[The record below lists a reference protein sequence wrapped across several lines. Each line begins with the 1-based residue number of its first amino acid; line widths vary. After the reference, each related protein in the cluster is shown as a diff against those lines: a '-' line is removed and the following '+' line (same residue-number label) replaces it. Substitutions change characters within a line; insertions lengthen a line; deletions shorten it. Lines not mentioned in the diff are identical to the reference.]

1 MSPDESHRTASGVF
15 RRNWLVIAACVLAAV
30 AVAVVAS
37 LGATTTYEGR
47 AVINVDA
54 VSVAQNVRLPNPD
67 KLIAFVRSSTLVGQL
82 SEEFGLGEDEV
93 LDGINA
99 FSLGNPQDRVVI
111 TFTSEQE
118 SEAEDVTRAA
128 ATATVDY
135 GYELADQ
142 FISLQRQLVD
152 DSTSTLEVLEPL
164 VDETPAQRFTVWN
177 VRRMLFTDLYNLT
190 FAETMFSYDDGVSV
204 TTQTRQSVI
213 GRAAIGGLI
222 VGLALAVV
230 LVAIREVWI
239 RKRA

>member
-1 MSPDESHRTASGVF
+1 MSPDESRRTASEVI
-15 RRNWLVIAACVLAAV
+15 RRNWLVVAACVLAAV

-47 AVINVDA
+47 AVIGVDA

-67 KLIAFVRSSTLVGQL
+67 KLITFVRSGTLVDQL
-82 SEEFGLGEDEV
+82 SEEFELGEDEV

-118 SEAEDVTRAA
+118 AEAEDVTRAA
-128 ATATVDY
+128 AIATVDY
-135 GYELADQ
+135 GYELADP

-152 DSTSTLEVLEPL
+152 DAASTLEAIEPL
-164 VDETPAQRFTVWN
+164 VDDSPAQRYPVWN
-177 VRRMLFTDLYNLT
+177 VRRLLYTDLYNLT

-204 TTQTRQSVI
+204 TAQTRLSVI
-213 GRAAIGGLI
+213 TRAAIGGLI
-222 VGLALAVV
+222 VGLALAIV